1 MTQPTRRL
9 LSLKREATPHDNKL
23 EERLHKVLAQ
33 AGLGSRRALEER
45 ISTGQVKVN
54 GEVASVG
61 QSVHSGDRIELD
73 GKVFM
78 ATVLSEPSRVLLY
91 NKPESEVTTREDP
104 EGRPTVFD
112 NLPAL
117 KGARWIAVG
126 RLDINTTGLLLL
138 TTDGELAHALMHPS
152 REIEREYVCRIQGEV
167 TEEIIKR
174 LRSGVQLE
182 DGPAKF
188 DKLEPIGASDSHQWF
203 QVVVKEGRNR
213 EVRRLWESQDLQV
226 SRLKRVR
233 YGSIVLPRPLLRGRS
248 EELPAADV
256 EKFKR
261 EVGLLDAPPV
271 LTLQPVIGQR
281 RARTEVQIDKHD
293 RPQKAWVSGSRADEA
308 SELRRFDKPREDPGS
323 RRPRGPR
330 GPGAGAPAGK
340 SRRPASDGN
349 VPRRAGS
356 KPGAN
361 ERGARRPAGGKPQGA
376 YGAPQ
381 PRRDGPAPGY
391 DPSSGTFRSWY
402 VPDGVETGSRQARP
416 ADANRGPGRPSSTPG
431 SRPQRAGAPGPGV
444 PARKPRPAGAPGFR
458 GPSDHH
464 APSGNRGP
472 SENRGPSGNRRP
484 SESRGPSGNRGPS
497 ESRGPS
503 GNRGPSESRGPSGNR
518 GPSESRG
525 PRPTGGGPGRGRSR
539 NDG

>member
-1 MTQPTRRL
+1 
-9 LSLKREATPHDNKL
+9 
-23 EERLHKVLAQ
+23 
-33 AGLGSRRALEER
+33 
-45 ISTGQVKVN
+45 
-54 GEVASVG
+54 
-61 QSVHSGDRIELD
+61 
-73 GKVFM
+73 
-78 ATVLSEPSRVLLY
+78 VLSEPSRVLLY